1 MPGRRNRQHRSDAPA
16 ACDLVDGAAADAHTR
31 LLRDAGVFPGY
42 AICCTNVTPSTA
54 EYRRPMT
61 SIWWWLLLWTF
72 VCGLAV
78 LLSVAG
84 AAAAVKART
93 RKVRVRDGV
102 AVNVGGSVAA
112 KIASR
117 ATAAAGWWFLIVG
130 GVTGLAGLASATTSH
145 HRDSTYRDIA
155 VSVARDADLAPDAVI
170 ALATSNSQQV
180 RAVVAA
186 PV

>member
-1 MPGRRNRQHRSDAPA
+1 
-16 ACDLVDGAAADAHTR
+16 
-31 LLRDAGVFPGY
+31 
-42 AICCTNVTPSTA
+42 
-54 EYRRPMT
+54 MT

-170 ALATSNSQQV
+170 ALATSNSQQPAFLDRVSFTMRDLHRGGYVFGV